1 MVTVEDILEEIV
13 GEIRD
18 EFDFDEQPMMKLT
31 DKGNYIVDGKMLIED
46 LNRMLSIELDHEEV
60 DTIGGYVL
68 SKQSDIEVG
77 TIVEAANIVVEVLEA
92 EASQIKKVSIKLH
105 ESHAS
110 S

>member
-1 MVTVEDILEEIV
+1 
-13 GEIRD
+13 
-18 EFDFDEQPMMKLT
+18 
-31 DKGNYIVDGKMLIED
+31 
-46 LNRMLSIELDHEEV
+46 MLSIELDHEEV

-105 ESHAS
+105 GISMHHRKISVEEGPIREAVSWLKKARCTT
-110 S
+110 